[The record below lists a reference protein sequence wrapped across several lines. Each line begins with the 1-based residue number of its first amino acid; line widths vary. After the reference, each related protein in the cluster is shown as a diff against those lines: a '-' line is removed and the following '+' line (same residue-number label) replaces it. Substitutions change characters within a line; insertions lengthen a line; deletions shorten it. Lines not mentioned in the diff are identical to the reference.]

1 MGHLYAAKLL
11 GYNIDSIR
19 IVSVGINGQLKEE
32 ILNNSDIFIIAIAGP
47 LVNLI
52 LALCTCR
59 MHMSYI
65 CLSNIYML
73 LLNLLPIPPLDGY
86 KICNSFFQCNFYE
99 KIISLAGYL
108 VVIATAYI
116 DYVNNSKINIMLICI
131 ILFTLSDKKL
141 HCIKKVKTAEVS
153 ADSKIYELL
162 KIKSEVF
169 IIYEEK
175 KVIGILNYED
185 VYNAAFDG
193 LYFINTKELF
203 AERIK
208 NGYQRT

>member
-1 MGHLYAAKLL
+1 MGHLSAAKLL
-11 GYNIDSIR
+11 GYNISSIR
-19 IVSVGINGQLKEE
+19 ILPVGINGQIKEE
-32 ILNNSDIFIIAIAGP
+32 IINNSDIFIIAIAGP

-59 MHMSYI
+59 MDMSYI

-73 LLNLLPIPPLDGY
+73 LLNLLPIPPLDGN
-86 KICNSFFQCNFYE
+86 KICNSFFNCYYYK
-99 KIISLAGYL
+99 KISILAGYF
-108 VVIATAYI
+108 VVITTVFI
-116 DYVNNSKINIMLICI
+116 DYINNGKINIMLICI
-131 ILFTLSDKKL
+131 IIFTLSDKKTTFV
-141 HCIKKVKTAEVS
+141 KKIKTADVS
-153 ADSKIYELL
+153 AESRIYELL

-175 KVIGILNYED
+175 KIIGILNYED
-185 VYNAAFDG
+185 VYNAAYDG
-193 LYFINTKELF
+193 LYFLNTKELF